1 MDDSIQKKYR
11 VMTDI
16 EHVLERP
23 GTYIGAVERCESTH
37 WVVRD
42 DRMALTT
49 ETIVPAL
56 FKLAD
61 EVLVNSRDHSVRCA
75 GTDAPVTYIDV
86 VFSEDGTISVE
97 NDGAGITVARHPLFQ
112 DTWIPEVIFGK
123 LRSSTN
129 FDAEEKKIVGGQ
141 NGFGVKLAFIWSTL
155 AEIDLAGPNPEGTLL
170 RYVQT
175 FRKNLTVI
183 DPPKVTTYKKK
194 KGYTKITFQPDYA
207 RFGLPGLEPAMREL
221 LTKRLYDLAA
231 VTDKKVKVSL
241 NGVPIAVK
249 SFLHY
254 VDLYI
259 GPKETA
265 ERVAET
271 AERWEYVVSLSE
283 EFHHVSF
290 VNGIVTSKGGKHVDY
305 VMNQLIKK
313 VAAYIKLKK
322 KVDVKPAVI
331 REQLTLFLN
340 CCIENP
346 SFDSQ
351 SKDYLTTPAAA
362 FGSECEVSDKFA
374 EKVARMGVMDAA
386 LEMTQ
391 RKESAA
397 LKKTDGAKRRTIH
410 GIPKLSD
417 AAFAG
422 TAKSGTCTLFLCEG
436 DSAMAGIK
444 SGLTEEMRK
453 TFGVFPLKGK
463 PINPRRSPKKAAENK
478 EIVDLKQILGL
489 ESGRSYTAEEARASL
504 RYGRVV
510 LMTDQDLDGSHI
522 KGLCVNIFDTLWPS
536 LLRAGNFLGFMNTPI
551 IKARKGAQELLFYND
566 GQYQAWKDTAPKGW
580 AVKYYKGL
588 GTSTG
593 KEFTQYLKLNK
604 EGAGNVIHFE
614 WTAESAD
621 CIGKVFDETRADDRK
636 AWLGDYDAARFVD
649 TARPTITYESFVD
662 DEMIHFS
669 KHDNERSI
677 ASAIDGFKPSQRKI
691 LFAAFKKNLT
701 KEIKVA
707 QFSGYVSEHSAYH
720 HGEAS
725 LNGAIVGMA
734 QNFVGSNNV
743 NLLLPNGQFGTRLK
757 GGKDSASERYIF
769 TELNPMT
776 RALFPA
782 DDDCCLKYLEDDGL
796 SVEPNYYI
804 PIIPMVLVNGCKG
817 IGTGFSTDVPCFNPA
832 QLVDCLVAKLRGEE
846 YTAEFVPF
854 YRGFKGR
861 IEAVG
866 DKYATFG
873 VFTVTDLTVKI
884 TELPVGVWTDDYKDM
899 LEGLVGTVVKEY
911 TDHSTD
917 LAVNFTVKLLA
928 PVESIEK
935 TLKLVAFKSVTNMNL
950 FDANEKLTKYASVQ
964 AIIDAFYPV
973 RLAAY
978 TKRKAVL
985 LEALSAKLERIS
997 NKVAYIKAVLDGSV
1011 DLRSKKNGDISALLL
1026 KAGFVELEGNF
1037 NYLTKMPMD
1046 SVSFENVETLT
1057 REKAEIQTRLAKL
1070 SATSEQEFWLQEL
1083 KCMESTHC

>member
-1 MDDSIQKKYR
+1 MAIEQKYR
-11 VMTDI
+11 VMTDL

-37 WVVRD
+37 WVVREG
-42 DRMALTT
+42 RMVSVT
-49 ETIVPAL
+49 ESIIPAV

-61 EVLVNSRDHSVRCA
+61 EVFVNSRDHAVRCA
-75 GTDAPVTYIDV
+75 GTTPVTYIDV
-86 VFSEDGTISVE
+86 VLQDDGTISVE
-97 NDGAGITVARHPLFQ
+97 NDGEGITVVRHPAF
-112 DTWIPEVIFGK
+112 DAWVPEVIFAK

-129 FDAEEKKIVGGQ
+129 FDSEEKKIVGGQ
-141 NGFGVKLAFIWSTL
+141 NGFGVKLAFIWSTF
-155 AEIDLAGPNPEGTLL
+155 AEIDLVGPNAEGNLV
-170 RYVQT
+170 RYVQS
-175 FRKNLTVI
+175 FRQNLTLI

-194 KGYTKITFQPDYA
+194 KMYTKITFRPDFA
-207 RFGLPGLEPAMREL
+207 RFGSAGLEPPMREL

-241 NGVPIAVK
+241 NGEVIQVK
-249 SFLHY
+249 SFAHY

-259 GPKETA
+259 GPKEGA
-265 ERVAET
+265 DRVCET
-271 AERWEYVVSLSE
+271 ADRWEFAVALSD
-283 EFHHVSF
+283 EFRQVSF
-290 VNGIVTSKGGKHVDY
+290 VNGIVTAKGGKHVDY
-305 VMNQLIKK
+305 IMGQLIKK

-322 KVDVKPAVI
+322 KVDIKPAVI

-340 CCIENP
+340 CCVVNP

-351 SKDYLTTPAAA
+351 SKDCLTTPASA
-362 FGSECEVSDKFA
+362 FGSECEVTDKFA

-386 LEMTQ
+386 LELTQ

-417 AAFAG
+417 AALAG
-422 TAKSGTCTLFLCEG
+422 TAKSSTCTLFLCEG

-463 PINPRRSPKKAAENK
+463 PINPRRSLKKAAENK

-489 ESGRSYTAEEARASL
+489 ESGKTYTPEEARASL

-536 LLRAGNFLGFMNTPI
+536 LLRNNFLAFMNTPI

-566 GQYQAWKDTAPKGW
+566 GQYQTWKETGAKGW
-580 AVKYYKGL
+580 TVKYYKGL

-593 KEFTQYLKLNK
+593 KEFTQYLKK
-604 EGAGNVIHFE
+604 EGAGNVIHFQ
-614 WTAESAD
+614 WTEASAD

-636 AWLGDYDAARFVD
+636 AWLGDYDRSRFVD
-649 TARPTITYESFVD
+649 TSCPTITYEKFVD

-691 LFAAFKKNLT
+691 LFAAFKKNLN

-734 QNFVGSNNV
+734 QTFVGSNNV

-769 TELNPMT
+769 TELNPIT
-776 RALFPA
+776 RLLFPA
-782 DDDCCLKYLEDDGL
+782 DDDDCLTYLEDDGL
-796 SVEPNYYI
+796 KVEPTYYI
-804 PIIPMVLVNGCKG
+804 PILPMVLVNGCKG
-817 IGTGFSTDVPCFNPA
+817 IGTGFSTDVPCFNPR
-832 QLVDCLVAKLRGEE
+832 QLIECLVAKLNGEE
-846 YTAEFVPF
+846 YAREFVPF

-866 DKYATFG
+866 EKYATYG
-873 VFTVTDLTVKI
+873 AYTQQDLTVQI
-884 TELPVGVWTDDYKDM
+884 TELPVGVWTDDYKEM
-899 LEGLVGTVVKEY
+899 LEELVGTLVKEY

-917 LAVNFTVKLLA
+917 LTVNFTVKLLA
-928 PVESIEK
+928 PVENIEK
-935 TLKLVAFKSVTNMNL
+935 VLKLVTFKSVTNMNL
-950 FDANEKLTKYASVQ
+950 FNEEEKLVKYASVQ

-978 TKRKAVL
+978 EARRTAL
-985 LEALSAKLERIS
+985 LAALSLKLVRVS
-997 NKVAYIKAVLDGSV
+997 NKVAYIKAVLDGTV
-1011 DLRSKKNGDISALLL
+1011 DLRGKKHGEITALLGKCGL
-1026 KAGFVELEGNF
+1026 VEMDGDY

-1046 SVSFENVETLT
+1046 SVSAENVEALT
-1057 REKAEIQTRLAKL
+1057 REMKVLKAREAELQGTPAATFWLRELEAL
-1070 SATSEQEFWLQEL
+1070 SAAL
-1083 KCMESTHC
+1083 K